1 MATDD
6 YGQSVTVYQ
15 NSESPNL
22 QALAT
27 NLANGIIPRS
37 VMRFASASARAA
49 ALTGATAPVEGMVTW
64 LQDGNRLYVYDGSA
78 WQELP
83 YNSRLFAYK
92 TGNTSRSST
101 TTATADP
108 HLTFTVE
115 ANTVYTLSGF
125 LVYDALDTADLK
137 FGFTAPSGT
146 TGSWWPGAAD
156 SSMNALAFAARW
168 GALTDVTSSTMA
180 VGAQGAG
187 TILAAEPRGLVITS
201 GTPGTFSLVWAQN
214 ASSGTATILRTHSW
228 LRLDRM

>member
-27 NLANGIIPRS
+27 NLASGIIPRS

-64 LQDGNRLYVYDGSA
+64 LQDVNRLYVYDGST
-78 WQELP
+78 WQEIP

-92 TGNTSRSST
+92 PSNTSRSST
-101 TTATADP
+101 TSATADP
-108 HLTFTVE
+108 HLTVTVE
-115 ANTVYTLSGF
+115 ANATYTLSGF
-125 LVYDALDTADLK
+125 LVYDAHDVADLK

-146 TGSWWPGAAD
+146 TGSWWPGAAN
-156 SSMNALAFAARW
+156 SSMNALAYAPRW
-168 GALTDVTSSTMA
+168 GALTDVTSSTMPI
-180 VGAQGAG
+180 GAQGAS
-187 TILAAEPRGLVITS
+187 TILAAKPEGLVITA
-201 GTPGTFSLVWAQN
+201 GTPGTFALVWAQN
-214 ASSGTATILRTHSW
+214 SGSATASILRTHSW
-228 LRLDRM
+228 LKLERM

>member
-1 MATDD
+1 MATDT
-6 YGQSVTVYQ
+6 YGQSITLYQ
-15 NSESPNL
+15 NTEAPNL
-22 QALAT
+22 EAMIK
-27 NLANGIIPRS
+27 NLSDGVIPRS
-37 VMRFASASARAA
+37 VMRFASASTRAA
-49 ALTGATAPVEGMVTW
+49 TLAAPVEGMVTW
-64 LQDGNRLYVYDGSA
+64 LQDVNRLYVYDGST

-92 TGNTSRSST
+92 PSNTSRAST
-101 TTATADP
+101 TSATADP

-115 ANTVYTLSGF
+115 ANTTYTLSGF
-125 LVYDALDTADLK
+125 LVYDGLDTADLK
-137 FGFTAPSGT
+137 FGFTAPAGT

-156 SSMNALAFAARW
+156 SSMNALAYAPRW

-187 TILAAEPRGLVITS
+187 TILAAEPKGLVVTA

-214 ASSGTATILRTHSW
+214 SSSGTATILRTHSW